1 MGTMPRVQVEKVH
14 PALLSTSWYHH
25 WQFMWLFVNSSLGV
39 KNGGLFPAFPAHPSL
54 APSLII
60 RSVTHPPDC
69 NLSTNVLTQC
79 SWVTWVLLPYS
90 CPISFSGSF
99 SNLTLPSEAVLCYLH
114 LQLTCQ
120 LCSLPALIPWPCTE
134 LCQGELQVPFW
145 DPLPLFPSYIQRCLY
160 TLTWRG
166 FVQILCQYLLT

>member
-1 MGTMPRVQVEKVH
+1 MEACFLSLPIPPWH
-14 PALLSTSWYHH
+14 LLLLSEVLPT
-25 WQFMWLFVNSSLGV
+25 LLTVI
-39 KNGGLFPAFPAHPSL
+39 L
-54 APSLII
+54 AQMCSRNAPESPECSCLIP
-60 RSVTHPPDC
+60 VPC
-69 NLSTNVLTQC
+69 
-79 SWVTWVLLPYS
+79 
-90 CPISFSGSF
+90 SFSGSF
-99 SNLTLPSEAVLCYLH
+99 SNLTLPSEAVLCFLH

-166 FVQILCQYLLT
+166 FVQIIVNIGKCMKCLIREKY